1 MIRKSNLPRASGS
14 APDAQSLRRAQHG
27 DALNLRLP
35 LAVLRLDDSASPKRV
50 VFLNCKYRSNKEAK
64 MTTDDTIKR
73 GMPSKLSDAQ
83 LYALHVGIHFKL
95 KRSSMGWW
103 ADGHPSNTH
112 NSVRII
118 SPATI
123 KSLWRMG
130 LLDGVHEQTVTAEL
144 CTNERGRELLNQISQ
159 DTGLFYDRSKDTL
172 VYPSA
177 PEDDE
182 GHQIIY
188 H

>member
-1 MIRKSNLPRASGS
+1 
-14 APDAQSLRRAQHG
+14 
-27 DALNLRLP
+27 
-35 LAVLRLDDSASPKRV
+35 
-50 VFLNCKYRSNKEAK
+50 
-64 MTTDDTIKR
+64 MTTDDTKKR
-73 GMPSKLSDAQ
+73 GMPLEISDAQ
-83 LYALHVGIHFKL
+83 LYALHLGIHFKL

-103 ADGHPSNTH
+103 ADGHPRNTQ

-159 DTGLFYDRSKDTL
+159 YTGIFYDLSKHDL
-172 VYPSA
+172 VCLSLPQD
-177 PEDDE
+177 EE

>member
-1 MIRKSNLPRASGS
+1 MRHS
-14 APDAQSLRRAQHG
+14 H
-27 DALNLRLP
+27 ALNLRRP
-35 LAVLRLDDSASPKRV
+35 LAVSRLDDSASPKRAAQPR
-50 VFLNCKYRSNKEAK
+50 VFRTASTGPSNKEAK
-64 MTTDDTIKR
+64 MTTDDIMKR
-73 GMPSKLSDAQ
+73 GMPSKLSGAQ
-83 LYALHVGIHFKL
+83 LYALHVGRHFKL

-103 ADGHPSNTH
+103 ADGHPRNTQ

-144 CTNERGRELLNQISQ
+144 CTNERGRELLNHISQ
-159 DTGLFYDRSKDTL
+159 DTGIFYDLSKDTL
-172 VYPSA
+172 VCPSA
-177 PEDDE
+177 SEHEE